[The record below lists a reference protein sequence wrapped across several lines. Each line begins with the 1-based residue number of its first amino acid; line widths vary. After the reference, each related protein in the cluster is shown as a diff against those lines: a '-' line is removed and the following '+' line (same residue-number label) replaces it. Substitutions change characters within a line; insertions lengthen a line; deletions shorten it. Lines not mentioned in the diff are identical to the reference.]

1 MMEEHSVVL
10 RENLIHLAVVDFLA
24 SAAGPWDHDLM
35 APSDLPGLRCLARS
49 RASLA
54 AENAFKRQNAML
66 AVSPWRTCSPW
77 YNPTMGL
84 LLGERS

>member
-1 MMEEHSVVL
+1 MRCWWSRPGGTIPRGTTPVL

-24 SAAGPWDHDLM
+24 SAAGPWDPNLM
-35 APSDLPGLRCLARS
+35 APSGLPGLRCLDRS

-66 AVSPWRTCSPW
+66 AV
-77 YNPTMGL
+77 
-84 LLGERS
+84 